1 MGRYICTQDLYLD
14 KYDDDGFLIENQY
27 ARIPKDSIW
36 EEDAESPKF
45 ITSNDSIHL
54 DRVWKTKK
62 AKTHQWIEIDKET
75 LLAYFKPLVEKEGV

>member
-45 ITSNDSIHL
+45 VAPNDSIHL

-62 AKTHQWIEIDKET
+62 AKTMQWIEIDKGT
-75 LLAYFKPLVEKEGV
+75 LLAYFKPLDKREGV